1 MNVAPRS
8 RVASLSGHPRL
19 KPASRTPL
27 QRNRA
32 ASVTGHPRF
41 KPASR
46 TPLP

>member
-8 RVASLSGHPRL
+8 RVASVSGHPRV

-27 QRNRA
+27 QRSRVA
-32 ASVTGHPRF
+32 PVSGHPRV

-46 TPLP
+46 TPLQ